1 MATMIA
7 SRGYFE
13 CAKIAALLMNLLKF
27 IAVAEAMAGLSK
39 DPRTRVGCVIVD
51 DDASVL
57 VTGFNGFARG
67 VKDDPDR
74 YADRSVKLKL
84 ICHAEANAISQAA
97 RTGVRLKGS
106 SIILTEL
113 FPCSNC
119 ANLLIQAGI
128 RRVYA
133 PVMRGDHSPEW
144 FHEKEISDL
153 LFSEAGVEV
162 VEYA

>member
-1 MATMIA
+1 
-7 SRGYFE
+7 
-13 CAKIAALLMNLLKF
+13 MNLLKF
-27 IAVAEAMAGLSK
+27 IAVAEAMASLSK
-39 DPRTRVGCVIVD
+39 DPRTKVGAVIVD
-51 DDASVL
+51 DDGNILS
-57 VTGFNGFARG
+57 TGWNSFPRG
-67 VKDDPDR
+67 VDDDPAR
-74 YADRSVKLKL
+74 YADRTVKNQLVS
-84 ICHAEANAISQAA
+84 HSEANCIAQAA
-97 RTGVRLKGS
+97 RNGVRLKGANML
-106 SIILTEL
+106 LTEL

-119 ANLLIQAGI
+119 AKLIIQAGI

>member
-1 MATMIA
+1 
-7 SRGYFE
+7 
-13 CAKIAALLMNLLKF
+13 MNLLKF
-27 IAVAEAMAGLSK
+27 IVVAEAMASLSK
-39 DPRTRVGCVIVD
+39 DVRTKVGAVIVD
-51 DDASVL
+51 DDGNILS
-57 VTGFNGFARG
+57 TGWNSFPRG
-67 VKDDPDR
+67 VDDDPAR
-74 YADRSVKLKL
+74 YADRTVKNQLVA
-84 ICHAEANAISQAA
+84 HAELNAVSQAA
-97 RTGVRLKGS
+97 RNGVRLKGANML
-106 SIILTEL
+106 LTEL

-119 ANLLIQAGI
+119 AKLIIQAGI